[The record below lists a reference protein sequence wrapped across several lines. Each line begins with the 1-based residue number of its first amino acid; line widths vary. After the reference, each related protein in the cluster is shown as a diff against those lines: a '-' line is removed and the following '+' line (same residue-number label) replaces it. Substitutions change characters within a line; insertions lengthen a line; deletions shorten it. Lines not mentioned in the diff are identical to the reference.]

1 MNKEYEDI
9 GKRLKEEAVGKYGS
23 VAGLEKK
30 LNRADKSLGQYTS
43 GRNKPGQKLQNEFT
57 SAGLDIKY
65 IMTGKKKEEEQNFVI
80 PTGHFFRVVM
90 SIDAGDP
97 VLIFKE
103 ENMTGEKVFFPFG
116 SPETCFAL
124 KVVGNSM
131 TCEGARSIQE
141 GALALADLS
150 ENPLPGDV
158 VAVSLTGG
166 RQMIKQY
173 MEGPEKE
180 YVTLRS
186 FNPDYPDIV
195 VKKQEVHKM
204 VRIIGISNFKRL

>member
-1 MNKEYEDI
+1 MSTTGQRIRDFGEGKF
-9 GKRLKEEAVGKYGS
+9 GKRGMSKLAEALHISPQALTTY
-23 VAGLEKK
+23 
-30 LNRADKSLGQYTS
+30 LNNSRI
-43 GRNKPGQKLQNEFT
+43 PGHVFQQKLRELG
-57 SAGLDIKY
+57 ADVEY

-80 PTGHFFRVVM
+80 PAGHFFRVVM

-180 YVTLRS
+180 YVTLHS